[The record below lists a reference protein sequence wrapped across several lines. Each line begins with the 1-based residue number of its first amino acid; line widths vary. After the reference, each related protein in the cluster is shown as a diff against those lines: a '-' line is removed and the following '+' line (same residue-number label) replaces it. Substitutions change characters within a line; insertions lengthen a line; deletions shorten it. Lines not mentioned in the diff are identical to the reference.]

1 MVPCLQIYLLICV
14 AQGVK
19 NFPAMQETWVRS
31 LGQEDPLEKGKAAH
45 SIILAWEIPWTQE
58 PGRLQS
64 MGSQRVRHDGAT
76 FTFPLKENYWI
87 WDILKNYLMLT
98 RSSKKESC
106 WFLHIEMFYFWMFFC
121 GKEGVPC
128 TRRAGL
134 SSWPRVSHEFI
145 YPLLE
150 NEAFQMAQW

>member
-1 MVPCLQIYLLICV
+1 MLSLLLLFWMVPCLQISLLICV

-19 NFPAMQETWVRS
+19 NFPALQETWVRS
-31 LGQEDPLEKGKAAH
+31 LGQEDLLEKGKAAH

-64 MGSQRVRHDGAT
+64 MGTQRVRHDGAT

-87 WDILKNYLMLT
+87 WDILKNYLMLI

-106 WFLHIEMFYFWMFFC
+106 WFLHIEMFYFWMFFVEK
-121 GKEGVPC
+121 KEYHVPGEL
-128 TRRAGL
+128 AFPLDQGFHMNL
-134 SSWPRVSHEFI
+134 FI
-145 YPLLE
+145 LC
-150 NEAFQMAQW
+150 